1 MIYLIV
7 NNVYNFWKHTNQ
19 WHCKEGYSF
28 KYQKYVLVTYAT
40 NRNEQV
46 DQLQWQL
53 AELMCTILSIIRETL
68 SKNEYVTKKYMAL

>member
-1 MIYLIV
+1 M
-7 NNVYNFWKHTNQ
+7 
-19 WHCKEGYSF
+19 
-28 KYQKYVLVTYAT
+28 LVTYAT